1 MKKRITHLQV
11 IALGYFLMIIIG
23 ALLLMLPISTADRSG
38 ATFNDALFTAVS
50 ASCVTGLVVR
60 DTATYFSS
68 FGQAVIIILIQI
80 GGLGFM
86 TVATL
91 FFKLIKHKIGLR
103 EREIMVESLN
113 QSHVGGILKM
123 TNKILLGTVIV
134 ETAGAL
140 LLSIRFIPEFGVGKG
155 IWYSVFHSIS
165 AFCNAGFDLMGAR
178 DGEFASL
185 IAYSGDALVSIT
197 VMLLITIGGIGFL
210 VWDDLIAKKFNFKK
224 LELHTKLVL
233 VTSFILT
240 FGGAILV
247 FFLERGGFSGMPL
260 GERILS
266 SLFAS
271 VTTRT
276 AGFNTTDIAKY
287 TGGTKLLMV
296 ILMFVGGSPGSTA
309 GGIKTTTVAILFI
322 NMAARMRRLPGTVAF
337 GREIDQ
343 SDLGKAATIFVVN
356 LTLAL
361 GGTLAICMIQ
371 DINVIDLMFE
381 AFSAIGTVGMTTGI
395 TRSLAAASKYIV
407 MFLMYCGR
415 VGSISFALALLEKKG
430 AGNVKYPK
438 GKITIG

>member
-1 MKKRITHLQV
+1 
-11 IALGYFLMIIIG
+11 
-23 ALLLMLPISTADRSG
+23 
-38 ATFNDALFTAVS
+38 
-50 ASCVTGLVVR
+50 
-60 DTATYFSS
+60 
-68 FGQAVIIILIQI
+68 
-80 GGLGFM
+80 
-86 TVATL
+86 
-91 FFKLIKHKIGLR
+91 
-103 EREIMVESLN
+103 
-113 QSHVGGILKM
+113 
-123 TNKILLGTVIV
+123 
-134 ETAGAL
+134 
-140 LLSIRFIPEFGVGKG
+140 
-155 IWYSVFHSIS
+155 
-165 AFCNAGFDLMGAR
+165 MGAR

-247 FFLERGGFSGMPL
+247 FFLERGSFSGMPL

-361 GGTLAICMIQ
+361 SGTLAICLIQ

-381 AFSAIGTVGMTTGI
+381 VFSAIGTVGMTTGI